1 MKNVLLICCL
11 ASLSFGVYAND
22 LTQLN
27 FLGFSKTGKY
37 LAFQQYGIHE
47 GQGTAFAESFFIDV
61 KENDYAAKPIE
72 TTGAPKDD
80 LAKIRANN
88 LNEAKAKL
96 AELEIAG
103 DLQGT
108 QVIARSIHDL
118 DIKAHSARFDLG
130 SAVAGAIVKAYSL
143 KLEEKTGTQ
152 ECMAGAKSK
161 LFTLELLN
169 EQDKKTFV
177 LQKDKKLPPSRG
189 CPTGYK
195 IEDVYVFEDK
205 AIVVFLNVLHQ
216 GFEGQTL
223 RYMAVSGELK

>member
-1 MKNVLLICCL
+1 MKKLLLSCCL
-11 ASLSFGVYAND
+11 AGLSVAASAHD
-22 LTQLN
+22 IAQLN
-27 FLGFSKTGKY
+27 FLGFDKTGKY
-37 LAFQQYGIHE
+37 LAFQHYGIHE

-72 TTGAPKDD
+72 TTGAPNEE
-80 LAKIRANN
+80 LAKVRASN

-96 AELEIAG
+96 AELGITG
-103 DLQGT
+103 DYQGT

-118 DIKAHSARFDLG
+118 DTKAHSARFDLG
-130 SAVAGAIVKAYSL
+130 TVLAGAAVKAYSL
-143 KLEEKTGTQ
+143 KLEEKTGAQ
-152 ECMAGAKSK
+152 ECVAGTKSK
-161 LFTLELLN
+161 IFTLELLN

-195 IEDVYVFEDK
+195 IEDVYVFEEK
-205 AIVVFLNVLHQ
+205 AVVVFLNVLHQ

-223 RYMAVSGELK
+223 RYMAVTGELK